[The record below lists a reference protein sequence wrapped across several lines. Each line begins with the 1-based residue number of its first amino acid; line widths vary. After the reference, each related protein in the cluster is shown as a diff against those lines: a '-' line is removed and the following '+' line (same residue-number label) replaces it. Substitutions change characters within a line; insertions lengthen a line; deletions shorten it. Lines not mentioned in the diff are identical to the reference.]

1 MVLFRIKKTIK
12 HMIFDWSWRNIF
24 LIGRLKTFN
33 LPIQVFRSVYFK
45 MGKDC
50 KIITKNGKLLIGKKW
65 NNISRYTQ
73 SDFKIHD
80 NATLEING
88 NMSIFGGCDIGIC
101 SGGTLSLGN
110 GYINHGVRIA
120 VYSRIKIGNNVAI
133 SENVT
138 FRDSDNHVVEGSKNP
153 ATAPITIEDDVWI
166 GINVTI
172 LKGVTVGAGAVIAAN
187 SLVNKDVPPRTLVA
201 GVPAKVIKQDVRWK

>member
-1 MVLFRIKKTIK
+1 VLFIIKKSIK

-33 LPIQVFRSVYFK
+33 LPIQIFRCVYFK

-50 KIITKNGKLLIGKKW
+50 KITTKSGKLLIGKKW
-65 NNISRYTQ
+65 NNISRYIQ
-73 SDFKIHD
+73 SDFKICD

-88 NMSIFGGCDIGIC
+88 NMSIFGGCSIDIC
-101 SGGTLSLGN
+101 PGGTLSLGK
-110 GYINHGVRIA
+110 GYINHGVRIV
-120 VYSRIKIGNNVAI
+120 VYSRIQIGNNVAI

-153 ATAPITIEDDVWI
+153 ATDPITIEDDVWI

-172 LKGVTVGAGAVIAAN
+172 LKGVTVGAGSVIAAN

-201 GVPAKVIKQDVRWK
+201 GVPAKVIKQDVKWK